1 MFQCLFKPLFY
12 LFVFFFRSR
21 IVSQGIDP
29 FPERKE
35 AGRSEKKM
43 VAESTG
49 TAGLGLRG
57 GTHSSSVVPRVATGT
72 AVCGDG
78 GTCGV

>member
-1 MFQCLFKPLFY
+1 
-12 LFVFFFRSR
+12 
-21 IVSQGIDP
+21 
-29 FPERKE
+29 
-35 AGRSEKKM
+35 M
-43 VAESTG
+43 VEESTG